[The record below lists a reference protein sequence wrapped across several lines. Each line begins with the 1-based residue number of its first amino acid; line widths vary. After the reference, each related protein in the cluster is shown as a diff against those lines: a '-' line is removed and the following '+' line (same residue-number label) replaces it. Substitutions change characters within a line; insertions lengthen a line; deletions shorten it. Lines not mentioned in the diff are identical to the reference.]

1 MVCRSYSAR
10 EMLRLRHAPLQEEV
24 SYVLAAKVEADPD
37 LSEIIRTGS
46 PHPLSLIVEESSA
59 ESIEEERRYRRAAA
73 QQLDGTDSE
82 RKFRSQTDSEQGR
95 APLTAPPDLAAQK
108 AEGFQKFF
116 NSVVSPT
123 HVRVTA
129 GGRIVPNTRGPHSPT
144 SKWTR
149 ERSPADGM
157 RQPRVV
163 NGVHPEPIP
172 FPIIPPGW
180 TPFQPL
186 FPGQA
191 PGPVPAGMAFRP
203 DQIPF
208 FPAPI
213 GFAGVPYNQISP
225 PSHVPQPNM
234 SAPFGKQNEVHA
246 LHQPKPIQLSPA
258 EQFDASRPFFYN
270 NQWMIAYGNHP
281 QPIGLMPPFPINT
294 APIPVQSQPAPTQ
307 PAPTQP
313 RPARKQSQQAPR
325 PKGDANPKTGGRE
338 HDKGPPPPGMD
349 PRFWKLLP
357 SVSSVHSGPRLPLSP
372 SLPGTPQSSILA
384 SDITKSHLKI
394 LRAKKRQVEDQ
405 LQYNIHQIDRKEM
418 ESSLKEICDELN
430 RMTLLREKQLQ
441 GEAGTLPLFQTPV
454 DLPDYYAQSDAGSN
468 SLAAARPGTRGN
480 TGEMPTPSRS
490 PGSKP
495 GATTT
500 PVANPELGG
509 QAPQRKS
516 SSLPVNAALAPPFQP
531 RAETRNSSLATA
543 GPDEPAIVTHLSQPS
558 RGSTF
563 KGYFHNPFIDRNIF
577 GVPYLVGRLPDQVEP
592 QDAKDTDRRY
602 IRELNQHEL
611 HAIHMYRQRV
621 PIDQQT
627 GVIFDGVNFYYPH
640 RDLRTPSSQS
650 APENPQD
657 SQPPASTCEADSLND
672 PFNAMTQAGTGA
684 IRNRLD
690 EATRSESL
698 HRAEDS
704 LRGSSTSELPRSESY
719 VSQPSPRYLEFR
731 RRVNEKTRISSENLR
746 TKPSEDSGDED
757 GNLLFKGRRVM
768 ERSAS
773 TKHSN
778 EIWSSMRRRG
788 KTSANAVAGQ
798 VSPMTA
804 QGVLPHYSGHATASL
819 TPAIANTTSN
829 SRGAGARLGETY
841 TIPSTNTAAEKRGE
855 NKPPTDLLRQQLRS
869 VSLHDKKHI
878 GLSTR

>member
-1 MVCRSYSAR
+1 M
-10 EMLRLRHAPLQEEV
+10 
-24 SYVLAAKVEADPD
+24 
-37 LSEIIRTGS
+37 
-46 PHPLSLIVEESSA
+46 IVEESSA

-144 SKWTR
+144 SKWAR
-149 ERSPADGM
+149 ERSPVDGM

-172 FPIIPPGW
+172 FPVIPPGW

-191 PGPVPAGMAFRP
+191 PGPVPTGMAFRP

-225 PSHVPQPNM
+225 PNHVPQPNM
-234 SAPFGKQNEVHA
+234 SATFGKQNEIHA

-281 QPIGLMPPFPINT
+281 QPIGLMHPFPINT
-294 APIPVQSQPAPTQ
+294 APIPAQSQPAPTQ
-307 PAPTQP
+307 P
-313 RPARKQSQQAPR
+313 RSARKQSQQAPR
-325 PKGDANPKTGGRE
+325 PKGDANPKTAGRE
-338 HDKGPPPPGMD
+338 RDRGPAQYGVHPKVWPY
-349 PRFWKLLP
+349 LP
-357 SVSSVHSGPRLPLSP
+357 SVSSIPSSTVLPLSP
-372 SLPGTPQSSILA
+372 RSPSPPKSSILA

-418 ESSLKEICDELN
+418 ESNLKEICDELN
-430 RMTLLREKQLQ
+430 RFTFLHEKQLQ
-441 GEAGTLPLFQTPV
+441 GEAGTLPLFQTPI
-454 DLPDYYAQSDAGSN
+454 DLPAYYSQTDAGSN
-468 SLAAARPGTRGN
+468 SPAAARPGTRGE
-480 TGEMPTPSRS
+480 TDDRPASSRS

-495 GATTT
+495 GATITF
-500 PVANPELGG
+500 VENPELGG

-531 RAETRNSSLATA
+531 RAETSNSSLATA
-543 GPDEPAIVTHLSQPS
+543 GPDEPALVTHLSQPS

-563 KGYFHNPFIDRNIF
+563 KGYFHPFVDRNKF
-577 GVPYLVGRLPDQVEP
+577 GVPYLVGQLPDHIEVE
-592 QDAKDTDRRY
+592 DAKDTDRRY
-602 IRELNQHEL
+602 VRELNQHEL

-627 GVIFDGVNFYYPH
+627 GVVFDGVNFYYPH
-640 RDLRTPSSQS
+640 HDLKGTASSQS
-650 APENPQD
+650 SLENPQV
-657 SQPPASTCEADSLND
+657 SQPPASACENDSLND
-672 PFNAMTQAGTGA
+672 PFNAMAQAGTGA

-768 ERSAS
+768 ERSARYADMHYFRS
-773 TKHSN
+773 
-778 EIWSSMRRRG
+778 ERR
-788 KTSANAVAGQ
+788 
-798 VSPMTA
+798 
-804 QGVLPHYSGHATASL
+804 
-819 TPAIANTTSN
+819 
-829 SRGAGARLGETY
+829 
-841 TIPSTNTAAEKRGE
+841 
-855 NKPPTDLLRQQLRS
+855 
-869 VSLHDKKHI
+869 
-878 GLSTR
+878 

>member
-37 LSEIIRTGS
+37 LSD
-46 PHPLSLIVEESSA
+46 SA

-82 RKFRSQTDSEQGR
+82 RKFRNQTDSEQGR
-95 APLTAPPDLAAQK
+95 APLTAPSDLAAQK

-149 ERSPADGM
+149 ERSPVDGM

-172 FPIIPPGW
+172 FPVIPPGW

-191 PGPVPAGMAFRP
+191 PGPVPPGMAFRP

-225 PSHVPQPNM
+225 PNHVPQPNM
-234 SAPFGKQNEVHA
+234 SATFGKPNEVHA

-294 APIPVQSQPAPTQ
+294 APIPAQSQPAPTQ
-307 PAPTQP
+307 P
-313 RPARKQSQQAPR
+313 RSARERSQQAPR
-325 PKGDANPKTGGRE
+325 PKGDANPKTTGRE
-338 HDKGPPPPGMD
+338 RDRGPARYGVDK
-349 PRFWKLLP
+349 RVWKYLP
-357 SVSSVHSGPRLPLSP
+357 SVTSVHSSTVPPLSP
-372 SLPGTPQSSILA
+372 SSPSPPKSSILA

-430 RMTLLREKQLQ
+430 RFTFLHEKQLQ
-441 GEAGTLPLFQTPV
+441 GEAGTLPLFQTPI
-454 DLPDYYAQSDAGSN
+454 DLPAYYSQTDAGSN
-468 SLAAARPGTRGN
+468 SPAAARPGTRGGTDN
-480 TGEMPTPSRS
+480 RPASSRS

-500 PVANPELGG
+500 SVENPELGG

-531 RAETRNSSLATA
+531 RAETSNSSLATA
-543 GPDEPAIVTHLSQPS
+543 GPDEPALVTHLPQPS

-563 KGYFHNPFIDRNIF
+563 KGYFHPFVDRNIF
-577 GVPYLVGRLPDQVEP
+577 GIPYLVGQLPDHIGVE
-592 QDAKDTDRRY
+592 DAKDTDRRY
-602 IRELNQHEL
+602 IRELNEHEL

-627 GVIFDGVNFYYPH
+627 GVVFDGVNFYYPRH
-640 RDLRTPSSQS
+640 DLGTASSQS
-650 APENPQD
+650 SPENLQD
-657 SQPPASTCEADSLND
+657 SQPPASTCENDSLND
-672 PFNAMTQAGTGA
+672 PFNAMAQAGTGA

-731 RRVNEKTRISSENLR
+731 RRVNEKTRISSEKLR

-829 SRGAGARLGETY
+829 SRGAGAKLGETY

-855 NKPPTDLLRQQLRS
+855 NKPPTDLIGQQLRS

-878 GLSTR
+878 GLPTR

>member
-1 MVCRSYSAR
+1 MSCRSYSAR
-10 EMLRLRHAPLQEEV
+10 EMLRLRHAPLQEEI
-24 SYVLAAKVEADPD
+24 SDVLAAKVEADPD

-46 PHPLSLIVEESSA
+46 PRPLSLIVEESSV
-59 ESIEEERRYRRAAA
+59 ESIEEQRRYRRAAA

-95 APLTAPPDLAAQK
+95 APLTAPSDLAAQK

-149 ERSPADGM
+149 ERSPVDGM

-225 PSHVPQPNM
+225 PNHVPQPNM
-234 SAPFGKQNEVHA
+234 SATFGKQNEIHT
-246 LHQPKPIQLSPA
+246 LHQPKPIHLSPA

-270 NQWMIAYGNHP
+270 NQWMIAYGNP
-281 QPIGLMPPFPINT
+281 AQPV
-294 APIPVQSQPAPTQ
+294 AQPAPTQ
-307 PAPTQP
+307 ARIVPKQPQPA
-313 RPARKQSQQAPR
+313 SH
-325 PKGDANPKTGGRE
+325 PKCDANPQTAGRE
-338 HDKGPPPPGMD
+338 QGTGPGRTTRRRRQWAPPPT
-349 PRFWKLLP
+349 LP
-357 SVSSVHSGPRLPLSP
+357 SHTSVASSRTPLPLSP
-372 SLPGTPQSSILA
+372 DSSRSPRSHKSSILA
-384 SDITKSHLKI
+384 SGITKSHLKI

-418 ESSLKEICDELN
+418 ESKLKEICGEID
-430 RMTLLREKQLQ
+430 RMTFLHERQLQ
-441 GEAGTLPLFQTPV
+441 GETGTLPLFQTPI
-454 DLPDYYAQSDAGSN
+454 DLPDYYAQSDTGSN
-468 SLAAARPGTRGN
+468 SLVAARPRTRADD
-480 TGEMPTPSRS
+480 ELASSHS
-490 PGSKP
+490 PGYKP
-495 GATTT
+495 DATIT
-500 PVANPELGG
+500 PVEDPVLGG

-531 RAETRNSSLATA
+531 RAETNNSSLTTA
-543 GPDEPAIVTHLSQPS
+543 APDEPVPMTHLPQPP
-558 RGSTF
+558 RGSAF
-563 KGYFHNPFIDRNIF
+563 KPFFHRPVDRNNF
-577 GVPYLVGRLPDQVEP
+577 GLPYLIGQLPDHIQVK
-592 QDAKDTDRRY
+592 DALDTDRRY

-621 PIDQQT
+621 HPHDQT
-627 GVIFDGVNFYYPH
+627 GVVFDGVNFYYPH
-640 RDLRTPSSQS
+640 HDLDGTDSPQSS
-650 APENPQD
+650 PENHQD
-657 SQPPASTCEADSLND
+657 SQPPASTGKSESLND
-672 PFNAMTQAGTGA
+672 PFNAMAQAGTSA

-819 TPAIANTTSN
+819 TPAIANTASN
-829 SRGAGARLGETY
+829 SRGVGAKLGETY

-855 NKPPTDLLRQQLRS
+855 NKPPMNLVGQQLRS

>member
-1 MVCRSYSAR
+1 MGCRSYSAR
-10 EMLRLRHAPLQEEV
+10 EMLRLRHAPLQEEM
-24 SYVLAAKVEADPD
+24 SNLLAAKVEADPD
-37 LSEIIRTGS
+37 LSEIIRTGA
-46 PHPLSLIVEESSA
+46 PRPLSLIVEESSA

-95 APLTAPPDLAAQK
+95 APLTAPSDLAAQK

-149 ERSPADGM
+149 ERSPVDGM

-191 PGPVPAGMAFRP
+191 PGPIPAGMAFRP

-225 PSHVPQPNM
+225 PNHVPQPNM
-234 SAPFGKQNEVHA
+234 SATFGKQNEIHT

-258 EQFDASRPFFYN
+258 EQFDASRPFFFN
-270 NQWMIAYGNHP
+270 NQWMIAYGNHA
-281 QPIGLMPPFPINT
+281 QPVGLMPPFPINT
-294 APIPVQSQPAPTQ
+294 APIPMQPQQAPTQ
-307 PAPTQP
+307 PQP
-313 RPARKQSQQAPR
+313 ASH
-325 PKGDANPKTGGRE
+325 PKGDANPQTAGRE
-338 HDKGPPPPGMD
+338 QGTGPARTTRRRRQWAPPPG
-349 PRFWKLLP
+349 LHSHT
-357 SVSSVHSGPRLPLSP
+357 SVGSSTKLPLSP
-372 SLPGTPQSSILA
+372 KSPRPPGTHKSSILA
-384 SDITKSHLKI
+384 SNITKSHLKI

-405 LQYNIHQIDRKEM
+405 LQFNIHQIDRKEM
-418 ESSLKEICDELN
+418 ESKLKEICDEID
-430 RMTLLREKQLQ
+430 RMTFMHERQIQ
-441 GEAGTLPLFQTPV
+441 GETGTLPLFQTPI
-454 DLPDYYAQSDAGSN
+454 DLPAYYAQSDAGSN
-468 SLAAARPGTRGN
+468 SLAAARPGTRADDGSI
-480 TGEMPTPSRS
+480 PSRS
-490 PGSKP
+490 PGYKP
-495 GATTT
+495 GVTVT
-500 PVANPELGG
+500 PVEDSALGG

-531 RAETRNSSLATA
+531 RAETNNSSMTTA
-543 GPDEPAIVTHLSQPS
+543 APDEPVLMTHLPQPP
-558 RGSTF
+558 RGSAF
-563 KGYFHNPFIDRNIF
+563 KSFFNRPVDRNNY
-577 GVPYLVGRLPDQVEP
+577 GVPYLIGRLPYNLEP
-592 QDAKDTDRRY
+592 QDALDTDRRY

-621 PIDQQT
+621 HPHDQT
-627 GVIFDGVNFYYPH
+627 GVVFDGVNFYYPH
-640 RDLRTPSSQS
+640 HDLEGTASPQSS
-650 APENPQD
+650 PENPQD
-657 SQPPASTCEADSLND
+657 SQPPASTGENESLND
-672 PFNAMTQAGTGA
+672 PFNAMAQAGTSA

-768 ERSAS
+768 ERSVS
-773 TKHSN
+773 TKHPN

-788 KTSANAVAGQ
+788 KASANAVAGQ

-819 TPAIANTTSN
+819 TPAIANTASN
-829 SRGAGARLGETY
+829 SRGAGAKLGETY

-855 NKPPTDLLRQQLRS
+855 NKPPMNPLGQQLRS

-878 GLSTR
+878 GLSTPSLP

>member
-46 PHPLSLIVEESSA
+46 PRPLSLIVEESSA
-59 ESIEEERRYRRAAA
+59 ESIEEDRRCRRAAA

-129 GGRIVPNTRGPHSPT
+129 GGRIVPNTRGLHSPT

-149 ERSPADGM
+149 ERSPVDGM

-172 FPIIPPGW
+172 FPVIPPGW

-225 PSHVPQPNM
+225 PNHVPQPNL
-234 SAPFGKQNEVHA
+234 SATFGKQNEIHA

-258 EQFDASRPFFYN
+258 EHFDASRPFFYN

-294 APIPVQSQPAPTQ
+294 APIPAKSQPAPTQ
-307 PAPTQP
+307 P
-313 RPARKQSQQAPR
+313 RSARKQSQQAPR
-325 PKGDANPKTGGRE
+325 PKGDANPKTAGRE
-338 HDKGPPPPGMD
+338 QDKGPARYGVD
-349 PRFWKLLP
+349 KRVWKYLP
-357 SVSSVHSGPRLPLSP
+357 SVTSVHSSTVLPLSP
-372 SLPGTPQSSILA
+372 RSPSPPKSSILA

-405 LQYNIHQIDRKEM
+405 LQYNVHQIDRKGM

-430 RMTLLREKQLQ
+430 RFTFLHEKQLQ
-441 GEAGTLPLFQTPV
+441 GEAGTLPLFQTPI
-454 DLPDYYAQSDAGSN
+454 DLPAYYSQADAGSN
-468 SLAAARPGTRGN
+468 SPAAARPGTQ
-480 TGEMPTPSRS
+480 GETDDRPAPSRS
-490 PGSKP
+490 PGSK
-495 GATTT
+495 GGVTITS
-500 PVANPELGG
+500 VENPELDG

-531 RAETRNSSLATA
+531 RAETSNSSLATA
-543 GPDEPAIVTHLSQPS
+543 DPDEPALVTHLPQPS

-563 KGYFHNPFIDRNIF
+563 KGYFHPFVDRNIF
-577 GVPYLVGRLPDQVEP
+577 GIPYLVGQLPDHIEVE
-592 QDAKDTDRRY
+592 DAKDTDRRY
-602 IRELNQHEL
+602 IRELNEHEL

-627 GVIFDGVNFYYPH
+627 GVVFDGVNFYYPRH
-640 RDLRTPSSQS
+640 DLGTASSQS
-650 APENPQD
+650 SPENPQD
-657 SQPPASTCEADSLND
+657 SQPPASTCENDSLND
-672 PFNAMTQAGTGA
+672 PFNAMAQAGTGA

-704 LRGSSTSELPRSESY
+704 LRGSSTSGASS
-719 VSQPSPRYLEFR
+719 FR
-731 RRVNEKTRISSENLR
+731 ILQ
-746 TKPSEDSGDED
+746 DSGDED

-829 SRGAGARLGETY
+829 SRGAGAKLGDTY

-855 NKPPTDLLRQQLRS
+855 NKPPTNLLGQQLRS

-878 GLSTR
+878 GLPTR

>member
-46 PHPLSLIVEESSA
+46 PRPLSLIVEESSA
-59 ESIEEERRYRRAAA
+59 ESIEEERRCRRAAA

-149 ERSPADGM
+149 ERSPVDGM

-172 FPIIPPGW
+172 FPVIPPGW

-213 GFAGVPYNQISP
+213 GFAGVPYNQISLP
-225 PSHVPQPNM
+225 NHVPQPNM
-234 SAPFGKQNEVHA
+234 SATFGKQNEIHA

-258 EQFDASRPFFYN
+258 EHFDASRPFFYN

-294 APIPVQSQPAPTQ
+294 APIPAQSQPAPTQ
-307 PAPTQP
+307 P
-313 RPARKQSQQAPR
+313 RSARKQSQQAPR
-325 PKGDANPKTGGRE
+325 PKGDANPKTAGRE
-338 HDKGPPPPGMD
+338 QDKGPARYGVD
-349 PRFWKLLP
+349 KRVWKYLP
-357 SVSSVHSGPRLPLSP
+357 SVTSVHSSTVLPLSP
-372 SLPGTPQSSILA
+372 RSPSPPKSSILA

-405 LQYNIHQIDRKEM
+405 LQYNIHQIDRKGM

-430 RMTLLREKQLQ
+430 RFTFLHEKQLQ
-441 GEAGTLPLFQTPV
+441 GEAGTLPLFQTPI
-454 DLPDYYAQSDAGSN
+454 DLPAYYSQADAGSN
-468 SLAAARPGTRGN
+468 SPAAARPGTQ
-480 TGEMPTPSRS
+480 GETDDRPTPSHS
-490 PGSKP
+490 PGSKG
-495 GATTT
+495 GATITS
-500 PVANPELGG
+500 VENPELDG

-531 RAETRNSSLATA
+531 RAETSNSSLATA
-543 GPDEPAIVTHLSQPS
+543 GPDEPALVTHLPQPS

-563 KGYFHNPFIDRNIF
+563 KGYFHPFVDRNIF
-577 GVPYLVGRLPDQVEP
+577 GIPYLVGQLPDHIEVE
-592 QDAKDTDRRY
+592 DAKDTDRRY
-602 IRELNQHEL
+602 IRELNEHEL

-627 GVIFDGVNFYYPH
+627 GVVFDGVNFYYPRH
-640 RDLRTPSSQS
+640 DLGTASSQS
-650 APENPQD
+650 SPENPQD
-657 SQPPASTCEADSLND
+657 SQPPASTYENDSLND
-672 PFNAMTQAGTGA
+672 PFNAMAQAGTGA

-829 SRGAGARLGETY
+829 SRGAGAKLGDTY

-855 NKPPTDLLRQQLRS
+855 NKPPTNLLGQQLRS

-878 GLSTR
+878 GLPTR

>member
-46 PHPLSLIVEESSA
+46 PRPLSLIVEESSA

-149 ERSPADGM
+149 ERSPVDGM

-172 FPIIPPGW
+172 FPVIPPGW

-191 PGPVPAGMAFRP
+191 PGPVPPGMAFRP

-225 PSHVPQPNM
+225 PNHVPQPNM
-234 SAPFGKQNEVHA
+234 SATFGKQNDIHA
-246 LHQPKPIQLSPA
+246 LRQPKPIQLSPA

-294 APIPVQSQPAPTQ
+294 APIPAQSQPAPTQ
-307 PAPTQP
+307 P
-313 RPARKQSQQAPR
+313 RSARKQSQQAPR
-325 PKGDANPKTGGRE
+325 PKGDANPKTAGRE
-338 HDKGPPPPGMD
+338 RDRGPAQYGVCPKVWPY
-349 PRFWKLLP
+349 LP
-357 SVSSVHSGPRLPLSP
+357 SVSSIPSSTVLPLSP
-372 SLPGTPQSSILA
+372 RSPSPPKSSILA

-418 ESSLKEICDELN
+418 ESNLKEICDELN
-430 RMTLLREKQLQ
+430 RFTFLREKQLQ
-441 GEAGTLPLFQTPV
+441 GEAGTLPLFQTPI
-454 DLPDYYAQSDAGSN
+454 DLPDYYSQTDAGSN
-468 SLAAARPGTRGN
+468 SPAAARPGTRGE
-480 TGEMPTPSRS
+480 TDDRPASSRS

-495 GATTT
+495 GATITS
-500 PVANPELGG
+500 VENPELGG

-531 RAETRNSSLATA
+531 RAETSNSSLATA
-543 GPDEPAIVTHLSQPS
+543 GPDEPALVTHLSQPS

-563 KGYFHNPFIDRNIF
+563 KGYFHPFVDRNKF
-577 GVPYLVGRLPDQVEP
+577 GVPYLVGQLPDHIEVK
-592 QDAKDTDRRY
+592 DAKDTDRRY
-602 IRELNQHEL
+602 VRELNQHEL

-627 GVIFDGVNFYYPH
+627 GVVFDGVNFYYPH
-640 RDLRTPSSQS
+640 HDLKGTTSSQS
-650 APENPQD
+650 SLENPQD
-657 SQPPASTCEADSLND
+657 SQPPASTCENDSLND
-672 PFNAMTQAGTGA
+672 PFNAMAQAGTGA

-829 SRGAGARLGETY
+829 SRGAGAKLGETY

-855 NKPPTDLLRQQLRS
+855 NKPPTDLLGQQLRS
-869 VSLHDKKHI
+869 VSLHDKKHT
-878 GLSTR
+878 GLPTR

>member
-24 SYVLAAKVEADPD
+24 SDALAAKVEADPD

-46 PHPLSLIVEESSA
+46 PRPLSLIVEESSA
-59 ESIEEERRYRRAAA
+59 ESIEEDRRYRRAAA

-95 APLTAPPDLAAQK
+95 APLTAPSDLAAQK

-129 GGRIVPNTRGPHSPT
+129 GGRIVPNTRVPHSPT

-172 FPIIPPGW
+172 FPVIPPGW

-191 PGPVPAGMAFRP
+191 PGPIPAAMAFRP

-213 GFAGVPYNQISP
+213 GFSGVPYNQISP
-225 PSHVPQPNM
+225 PNHVPQPNM
-234 SAPFGKQNEVHA
+234 SAAFGKQNEMHA
-246 LHQPKPIQLSPA
+246 LHQSKPIHLSPA
-258 EQFDASRPFFYN
+258 EQFDANRPFYYN
-270 NQWMIAYGNHP
+270 NQWMIAYGNP
-281 QPIGLMPPFPINT
+281 AQPVGLMPPLPINM
-294 APIPVQSQPAPTQ
+294 APIPMQSQPIPAQPQ
-307 PAPTQP
+307 PAPHPKNNANTHTAEREQGAGSG
-313 RPARKQSQQAPR
+313 RTARRQRHYKPM
-325 PKGDANPKTGGRE
+325 PY
-338 HDKGPPPPGMD
+338 
-349 PRFWKLLP
+349 LP
-357 SVSSVHSGPRLPLSP
+357 SVTSVPSSTELPLSP
-372 SLPGTPQSSILA
+372 SSPHHKSSILA
-384 SDITKSHLKI
+384 SDITKSQLKI
-394 LRAKKRQVEDQ
+394 LRAKKRQIEDQ

-418 ESSLKEICDELN
+418 ESKLKEICNSIDRFEF
-430 RMTLLREKQLQ
+430 LRERQLQ
-441 GEAGTLPLFQTPV
+441 GEAGTLPLFQTQI
-454 DLPDYYAQSDAGSN
+454 DLPADYTQSDAGSN
-468 SLAAARPGTRGN
+468 SSAAARPGPSSTREQTDGR
-480 TGEMPTPSRS
+480 PVPLRS

-495 GATTT
+495 GATIT
-500 PVANPELGG
+500 PVKNPLLGG
-509 QAPQRKS
+509 QTSQRKS

-531 RAETRNSSLATA
+531 RAETNNSSLATA
-543 GPDEPAIVTHLSQPS
+543 APDEPVLVTHLPQPPH
-558 RGSTF
+558 GSAF
-563 KGYFHNPFIDRNIF
+563 KPFFHKPFVDRNKF
-577 GVPYLVGRLPDQVEP
+577 GVPYLVGELPYHIEVE
-592 QDAKDTDRRY
+592 DARDTDREY
-602 IRELNQHEL
+602 IRDLNQHEL
-611 HAIHMYRQRV
+611 HAIHLYRQRV
-621 PIDQQT
+621 PIGEQT
-627 GVIFDGVNFYYPH
+627 GVVFDGANFYYPH
-640 RDLRTPSSQS
+640 HDCERTASPKSS
-650 APENPQD
+650 PENPQD
-657 SQPPASTCEADSLND
+657 LQPPPSSGGNDSLND
-672 PFNAMTQAGTGA
+672 PFNVMARAGTSA

-704 LRGSSTSELPRSESY
+704 LRGSSTAELPRSESY

-788 KTSANAVAGQ
+788 KASANAVAGQ

-819 TPAIANTTSN
+819 TPAIANTTAN
-829 SRGAGARLGETY
+829 SRSASAKLGETY
-841 TIPSTNTAAEKRGE
+841 TITSTNTAAEKRGE
-855 NKPPTDLLRQQLRS
+855 NKPPRDLLGQQLRS
-869 VSLHDKKHI
+869 VSLHDKKNI
-878 GLSTR
+878 GHPTR